1 MIEAKGTVVAVDDDY
16 VVVRMDDAGCG
27 RCHEDGGCGG
37 NHAGNMFCSKPKTY
51 RVPNSAQSTV
61 GDQVVI
67 EVEEGS
73 IRRSAVRMYVIPLL
87 GLLGGAQFG
96 LIVGGEVG
104 AISGAVAGL
113 ICAWLI
119 TRCVFSQNL
128 PLPRIKK

>member
-1 MIEAKGTVVAVDDDY
+1 MIEAKGTVVAVDGDY
-16 VVVRMDDAGCG
+16 AVVQMDDVGCG

-51 RVPNSAQSTV
+51 RVPNSAQSTI
-61 GDQVVI
+61 GDQVVVEI
-67 EVEEGS
+67 EEGS

-87 GLLGGAQFG
+87 GLISGAQLG
-96 LIVGGEVG
+96 LAVEGEIG
-104 AISGAVAGL
+104 AIAGAVAGL

-119 TRCVFSQNL
+119 TRYVFPRNL